1 MESKSI
7 FPQAVKTG
15 LIAIGLSI
23 VLTLLAYVT
32 GMNMFGWVF
41 QVISYAVLLGVMVW
55 GVLSYRKANGG
66 FMSFGQGFGIIIV
79 AGLVCSFIS
88 YFFNLVYANYINPDY
103 MAQTIE
109 ASSAMVQKIGGT
121 MTDEMEQSIMQ
132 GIEESMRFSLKK
144 MTLGLI
150 GSLII
155 WSILGAI
162 ISGIL
167 SRKNPQEE
175 I

>member
-66 FMSFGQGFGIIIV
+66 FMSFGQGYGKHRGIH
-79 AGLVCSFIS
+79 AFLVWQNGTRTYRIADHMEYPRRHNIRHS
-88 YFFNLVYANYINPDY
+88 
-103 MAQTIE
+103 
-109 ASSAMVQKIGGT
+109 VQEKPSGR
-121 MTDEMEQSIMQ
+121 D
-132 GIEESMRFSLKK
+132 LKK
-144 MTLGLI
+144 NNN
-150 GSLII
+150 
-155 WSILGAI
+155 AHFP
-162 ISGIL
+162 SGQ
-167 SRKNPQEE
+167 N
-175 I
+175 